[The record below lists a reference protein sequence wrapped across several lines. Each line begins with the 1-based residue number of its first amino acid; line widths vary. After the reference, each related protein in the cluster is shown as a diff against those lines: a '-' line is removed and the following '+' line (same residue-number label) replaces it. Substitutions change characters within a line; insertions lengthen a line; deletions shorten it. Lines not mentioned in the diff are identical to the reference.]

1 MDITSTISETCQ
13 ERLLNIEQKK
23 GQEWL
28 LKYRTIVWSGMV
40 IELENKGKVRNGY

>member
-28 LKYRTIVWSGMV
+28 LKYRI
-40 IELENKGKVRNGY
+40 NGQEWLLN